1 MVLARYAK
9 TDTGDINVTRNAIK
23 TAKIN
28 RVFIIQEFVQHVQMD
43 IGEKFVNTAVMK
55 DVKTSAIRQ
64 MVNAYVKMD
73 IMEVHVIMHA
83 LTTANYAILQTVV
96 PLAKTAIGEV
106 HVPNAAQTAQT
117 CVTKYRVIA
126 LVNMVILEIRVTKPA
141 LKTAKLAILKI
152 TVRNVW
158 TAFGEKRVT
167 NAT

>member
-23 TAKIN
+23 TAKIS

-83 LTTANYAILQTVV
+83 LTTANYAILQIVV
-96 PLAKTAIGEV
+96 RPAKTAIGEV
-106 HVPNAAQTAQT
+106 HVPNAAHTAQT
-117 CVTKYRVIA
+117 GVTKYRVIA